1 MAATMKKIRLA
12 LVGAGRLGGF
22 HADKIAACAVSELAG
37 VYDPCFENAKRI
49 ADKYKV
55 PLFQSL
61 EEIIPA
67 ADAVTIAAPTVEH
80 ARLGLF
86 FLSRGKHVLLEKPL
100 AVTAAEASALKSEAG
115 KNHLVLHTGHTERFN
130 PAWRGILPTLEK
142 MNAPIIF
149 DAVRV
154 SPYSFR
160 CVDVGAVLD
169 MMIHDLELVLSVC
182 RSPVTS
188 ISAVSFQEFGGHE
201 DACAAQVIFE
211 NGSTARFLASRVE
224 RDSRREMNIY
234 SRGTRIFLDFS
245 QRRGEVVS
253 TDPEIL
259 AGIYSP
265 KKVVYGEILPLIP
278 GFMRSHYPSEIFEKS
293 PIDPLQEEEDLFASS
308 ILAGDTAAHDF
319 GAEAVQLA
327 ERIIAACGKNANHQK

>member
-1 MAATMKKIRLA
+1 MAERVKKIRLA

-22 HADKIAACAVSELAG
+22 HADKIAACASSELAG

-55 PLFQSL
+55 PVFRTLD
-61 EEIIPA
+61 EIVSA

-100 AVTAAEASALKSEAG
+100 TATAAEAAALKAEAE
-115 KNHLVLHTGHTERFN
+115 KNRLVLHTGHTERFN

-142 MNAPIIF
+142 MSAPVIF
-149 DAVRV
+149 DAARV

-169 MMIHDLELVLSVC
+169 IMIHDLELVLSVC
-182 RSPVTS
+182 RSPVSS

-201 DACAAQVIFE
+201 DACAAQIIFE
-211 NGSTARFLASRVE
+211 NGSTARFFASRAE
-224 RDSRREMNIY
+224 REPRREMNIY

-265 KKVVYGEILPLIP
+265 DKVVYSEILPLIP
-278 GFMRSHYPSEIFEKS
+278 GFMRNHYPSEIFEKS
-293 PIDPLQEEEDLFASS
+293 PIDPLQEEEDLFAAS

-327 ERIIAACGKNANHQK
+327 EQIIAACGKSACHG